1 MTLIGCKMTRLHQK
15 LTQVERLVRNMFAE
29 FGDFQLNSVSSS
41 VDDTC
46 DLKLFSEASNREYH
60 FQIKVRERITPQIA
74 NELFAR
80 LKSSTP
86 KDNSILIVFA
96 PVISPRVAELAIQN
110 GISYLDGAG
119 NCRIV
124 DAASHLAIFRTGL
137 SNEASYPKQKAVD
150 LFAPKSS
157 RILRAMLHE
166 PTRGWQ
172 LAELATMP
180 EVDVSV
186 GLVFK
191 VKQALVEESYA
202 VVRDRLLYLNRPVE
216 LLAAWARNQPDQLL
230 KRQFYVRG
238 DLEKIEGNI
247 AKWCEKEDIK
257 YALAR
262 FSAAWRYAPEVRY
275 SVATVYLSAEAFGI
289 DRLASIEAECG
300 AKEVDSGANLVLLAP
315 FDKSVFTGRIAS
327 PEQTTSPLQTYLDL
341 QSMAGRGVE
350 AAKAVYD
357 KHLRESFES
366 VHTANGSAS

>member
-1 MTLIGCKMTRLHQK
+1 
-15 LTQVERLVRNMFAE
+15 
-29 FGDFQLNSVSSS
+29 
-41 VDDTC
+41 
-46 DLKLFSEASNREYH
+46 
-60 FQIKVRERITPQIA
+60 
-74 NELFAR
+74 
-80 LKSSTP
+80 
-86 KDNSILIVFA
+86 
-96 PVISPRVAELAIQN
+96 
-110 GISYLDGAG
+110 
-119 NCRIV
+119 
-124 DAASHLAIFRTGL
+124 
-137 SNEASYPKQKAVD
+137 
-150 LFAPKSS
+150 
-157 RILRAMLHE
+157 MLHE

-202 VVRDRLLYLNRPVE
+202 VVRDRLLYLSQPVE
-216 LLAAWARNQPDQLL
+216 LLAAWAKNQPEQLL

-247 AKWCEKEDIK
+247 AKWCEKGDIK

-275 SVATVYLSAEAFGI
+275 SVATVYLSAEAFRI

-350 AAKAVYD
+350 AAKAVYE

-366 VHTANGSAS
+366 VHIANGSAS

>member
-1 MTLIGCKMTRLHQK
+1 MTRFHQK
-15 LTQVERLVRNMFAE
+15 LSEVERLVSDMFAE
-29 FGDFQLNSVSSS
+29 LGDFQLNLVSASE
-41 VDDTC
+41 DDSC
-46 DLKLFSEASNREYH
+46 DLKLFSEASNRKYH
-60 FQIKVRERITPQIA
+60 LQIKVRERITPQIA

-80 LKSSTP
+80 LKSNAT
-86 KDNSILIVFA
+86 KDHSILIVFA
-96 PVISPRVAELAIQN
+96 PVISPRVAELAIKH

-137 SNEASYPKQKAVD
+137 SNEASLPKQKAVD

-186 GLVFK
+186 GLVHK
-191 VKQALVEESYA
+191 VKQALVGESYA
-202 VVRDRLLYLNRPVE
+202 VVRGRLLYLSQPVE
-216 LLAAWARNQPDQLL
+216 LLAAWAKNQPEQLL

-238 DLEKIEGNI
+238 DLEKIEGMI
-247 AKWCEKEDIK
+247 AKWCKKSNIQ
-257 YALAR
+257 YAIAR

-275 SVATVYLSAEAFGI
+275 SVATVYLIADAFGMN
-289 DRLASIEAECG
+289 RLASLEAECG

-315 FDKSVFTGRIAS
+315 FDKSVFAGRTAT

-341 QSMAGRGVE
+341 QSIAGRGIE

-357 KHLRESFES
+357 KHLRESLES
-366 VHTANGSAS
+366 VNLANGTAS

>member
-1 MTLIGCKMTRLHQK
+1 MTRLHQK

-29 FGDFQLNSVSSS
+29 IGDFQLNSVSSS
-41 VDDTC
+41 VDDGC

-80 LKSSTP
+80 LKASAP

-96 PVISPRVAELAIQN
+96 PVISPRVAELANQH

-202 VVRDRLLYLNRPVE
+202 VVRDRLLYLSQPVE
-216 LLAAWARNQPDQLL
+216 LLAAWAKNQPEQLL

-247 AKWCEKEDIK
+247 AKWCEKGDIK

>member
-1 MTLIGCKMTRLHQK
+1 MTTLHQK
-15 LTQVERLVRNMFAE
+15 RSEAERLVRDMFADL
-29 FGDFQLNSVSSS
+29 GDFQQHSVSAG

-46 DLKLFSEASNREYH
+46 DLKLFSEASNRTYH
-60 FQIKVRERITPQIA
+60 LRIKVRERITPQIA

-80 LKSSTP
+80 LKNIAP

-96 PVISPRVAELAIQN
+96 PVISPRVTELAIQH

-124 DAASHLAIFRTGL
+124 DAASHLIIFKTGI
-137 SNEASYPKQKAVD
+137 STGSSSPRQKAVD

-157 RILRAMLHE
+157 RILRAMLQE

-186 GLVFK
+186 GLVHK

-202 VVRDRLLYLNRPVE
+202 VVRDRLLYLSQPVE
-216 LLAAWARNQPDQLL
+216 LLTAWAKNQPEQLL
-230 KRQFYVRG
+230 KRRFYVRG
-238 DLEKIEGNI
+238 DLEKIEGAI
-247 AKWCEKEDIK
+247 AKWCTKSNIQ
-257 YALAR
+257 YALGR

-275 SVATVYLSAEAFGI
+275 SVATVYLSFEAFGI
-289 DRLASIEAECG
+289 DRLASLETECG
-300 AKEVDSGANLVLLAP
+300 AKEVDSGENLVLIAP
-315 FDKSVFTGRIAS
+315 FDKSVFAGQIAK
-327 PEQTTSPLQTYLDL
+327 PEHTTSPLQTYLDL

-357 KHLRESFES
+357 KHLRYSLESAGMTKE
-366 VHTANGSAS
+366 GSK